1 MTVAIVGA
9 GPGDPGLVTVRA
21 LELVRASE
29 ILVYDR
35 LVSLDLVS
43 QAVGATRIARE
54 SLSQEEVNDLLVHHG
69 KQGRRVVRLKGGD
82 PFIFGRGAEEVAAL
96 AAAGVEY
103 EVVPGLSTLTAIPGL
118 AGIPLTARGVAA
130 QLTVLTGTS
139 GDGRELDYERLAG
152 TPGTLVIFM
161 GLARLETIADNLIL
175 AGRSVDEPA
184 AVISRLSLPGV
195 ERRIGTL
202 GTIAGDARGLAS
214 PAVVV
219 IGDVVAHASQL
230 QTVIELARRRERL
243 DLSGHRFRVEIAGF
257 VVPEGLLGPALRDR
271 EADEDADGQGCRAG
285 GEGEREPMGRG
296 VPVRGQGPGE
306 DRRCR
311 GAAEGAADGPRDGV
325 HAGRDPGLL
334 RADVLDDQVCHRRE
348 READPRAEQRGREV
362 DLPAFARGRR
372 RGS

>member
-1 MTVAIVGA
+1 
-9 GPGDPGLVTVRA
+9 
-21 LELVRASE
+21 
-29 ILVYDR
+29 
-35 LVSLDLVS
+35 
-43 QAVGATRIARE
+43 
-54 SLSQEEVNDLLVHHG
+54 
-69 KQGRRVVRLKGGD
+69 VVRLKGGD

-103 EVVPGLSTLTAIPGL
+103 EVVPGLSTLTATPGL

-184 AVISRLSLPGV
+184 AVVSRLSLPGV

-219 IGDVVAHASQL
+219 IGEVVAHASQL
-230 QTVIELARRRERL
+230 QTVIELA
-243 DLSGHRFRVEIAGF
+243 
-257 VVPEGLLGPALRDR
+257 
-271 EADEDADGQGCRAG
+271 G
-285 GEGEREPMGRG
+285 G
-296 VPVRGQGPGE
+296 
-306 DRRCR
+306 
-311 GAAEGAADGPRDGV
+311 ANA
-325 HAGRDPGLL
+325 
-334 RADVLDDQVCHRRE
+334 
-348 READPRAEQRGREV
+348 
-362 DLPAFARGRR
+362 
-372 RGS
+372 

>member
-152 TPGTLVIFM
+152 TPGTLVVFM

-219 IGDVVAHASQL
+219 IGEVVAHASQL
-230 QTVIELARRRERL
+230 QTVIELA
-243 DLSGHRFRVEIAGF
+243 
-257 VVPEGLLGPALRDR
+257 
-271 EADEDADGQGCRAG
+271 G
-285 GEGEREPMGRG
+285 G
-296 VPVRGQGPGE
+296 
-306 DRRCR
+306 
-311 GAAEGAADGPRDGV
+311 ANA
-325 HAGRDPGLL
+325 
-334 RADVLDDQVCHRRE
+334 
-348 READPRAEQRGREV
+348 
-362 DLPAFARGRR
+362 
-372 RGS
+372 